1 MRHIHKMLYINGH
14 DTQIDEQI
22 YDHIKWFNENGYE
35 TGESCQGRKIR
46 RGEIS
51 QLYIVFI
58 RLNKKQKRILSK
70 TCKKL
75 NIELQP
81 AYLSILYYPPGTNK
95 LSIMNKCIGMRI
107 SIEGE
112 ENRVQLLNNVITQL
126 EYLQLNNSSNKFKT
140 IKKL

>member
-1 MRHIHKMLYINGH
+1 MLYINGH